1 MALRKFA
8 IASALVLMASAA
20 APARA
25 SADWLFTPYIGMN
38 WGGTA
43 GFTDSLGD
51 FEDKFEQR
59 MNFGAS
65 LSWMGAGALGFEVDF
80 GYSPNFFEDPSTD
93 AFDANVTSLMGN
105 LIIGVPVGGQT
116 GPGIRPYVSG
126 GAGLLRTRVDD
137 AGDFFDI
144 DENAFGINAGGGV
157 MAFFSDHVGV
167 RGDIRYF
174 RAFKDVETGDG
185 VDLRLGGFDFWR
197 GSVGVAFR
205 F

>member
-1 MALRKFA
+1 MRLKTLVF
-8 IASALVLMASAA
+8 LVLMGGMLAA
-20 APARA
+20 PAPARA
-25 SADWLFTPYIGMN
+25 DWIFTPFV
-38 WGGTA
+38 GG
-43 GFTDSLGD
+43 
-51 FEDKFEQR
+51 
-59 MNFGAS
+59 NFGGDAKNADFDFNTNAS
-65 LSWMGAGALGFEVDF
+65 YGASFGYMGAGVIGFEVDF

-144 DENAFGINAGGGV
+144 DQNAFGINAGGGV
-157 MAFFSDHVGV
+157 MGFFSDHVGV

-174 RAFKDVETGDG
+174 RAFKDVERGDG
-185 VDLRLGGFDFWR
+185 VDLELGGFDFWR